1 MSRTVI
7 AALFQSLDGVASD
20 PFNFQFDSF
29 DQEMGEWMTTAIGGV
44 DDCLLGRVTYQ
55 EWENYWPSHTEGEDS
70 PFADFINAT
79 PKHIA
84 STTLRSEDLRWEN
97 SSLIDGD
104 LVEFVRGLKAADGG
118 KIAVEGSMS
127 VVRQLVEAGLV
138 DELTLAIHP
147 VVAGSGRSLFEGGA
161 TTRLELRDVQRT
173 SKGNL
178 LTTYGPRRT

>member
-7 AALFQSLDGVASD
+7 AALFQSLDGIASD
-20 PFNFQFDSF
+20 PFTFQFDSF
-29 DQEMGEWMTTAIGGV
+29 DQEMGEWMTTAIDGV

-55 EWENYWPSHTEGEDS
+55 EWENYWPNHTEGDDA

-79 PKHIA
+79 PKHVA
-84 STTLRSEDLRWEN
+84 SSTLTPKDLRWEN

-104 LVEFVRGLKAADGG
+104 LVEFVRDLKAADGG

-127 VVRQLVEAGLV
+127 VVRQLIEEGLV

-147 VVAGSGRSLFEGGA
+147 VMAGSGRSLFAGGA
-161 TTRLELRDVQRT
+161 TTRLDLREVQRT

-178 LTTYGPRRT
+178 LATYGPRLT